1 MQHNAASQP
10 VIDTIQ
16 LRAVYMWVIITI
28 PRKIFSAYKKENKFE
43 KKMKIGEKNITW
55 KAVR

>member
-43 KKMKIGEKNITW
+43 KKNENRRKNI
-55 KAVR
+55 A